1 MARGIGIEGERILS
15 VEIDNAFEV
24 PVPIGEAWAILT
36 DIEGIAPCMP
46 GAELTEVVDGTSY
59 KGKIL
64 VRLGPVA
71 LAFNG
76 TARFEEID
84 EAGYRARVKASG
96 RDSKGRGGADAMVE
110 FHLEPNGNV
119 TKVLIH
125 TDLQLSGSVAQYGR
139 GAGMISALAG
149 QLIGQFADCLK
160 TTLAKRE
167 GAGAKLEGAENSSP
181 EPAPARPISAFS
193 LGFRVLWDA
202 LRGAIRRL
210 FGRS

>member
-110 FHLEPNGNV
+110 FHLEPAGNV

-160 TTLAKRE
+160 ATLVKRQ
-167 GAGAKLEGAENSSP
+167 GAEAGRP
-181 EPAPARPISAFS
+181 EPAPAQPISGLN
-193 LGFRVLWDA
+193 LGFRVLWNA
-202 LRGAIRRL
+202 IRSAIRRL

>member
-1 MARGIGIEGERILS
+1 

-59 KGKIL
+59 KGKIS

-71 LAFNG
+71 LVFNG

-96 RDSKGRGGADAMVE
+96 RDSKGRGGADAMVV
-110 FHLEPNGNV
+110 FHLEPDGNG

-139 GAGMISALAG
+139 GASMISALAG

-160 TTLAKRE
+160 ATLAERDGPE
-167 GAGAKLEGAENSSP
+167 AASP
-181 EPAPARPISAFS
+181 KPAPAKPISAFD

-202 LRGAIRRL
+202 IRGAVRRL
-210 FGRS
+210 FGRI